1 MEESKDCDIDG
12 SSLTICH
19 RPAPPVIIFKW
30 SFARGLSLRMIICKR
45 PDYHLQ
51 EAGPF
56 QWSFARDR
64 SLQMIICKRPSP
76 SDDHLKEARPSG
88 WSFARG
94 WSLRI
99 IICKRSAPPNDH
111 LQEAGPS
118 GSSCASSAFHQY
130 MNHAC
135 CPGMWQWKSLCLQGD
150 TSESFKNFLVVK
162 TIDGRRICMFI
173 FAPLLTLMTFLGDKK
188 W

>member
-1 MEESKDCDIDG
+1 MHCARHPRCRGEQDWKDG
-12 SSLTICH
+12 FVLLSSLTWDKVKDMDGNYSGYLRRLLKKSGYFTVRLTVSID
-19 RPAPPVIIFKW
+19 PPPLTV
-30 SFARGLSLRMIICKR
+30 SFSCCC
-45 PDYHLQ
+45 PPNDHLQ
-51 EAGPF
+51 ESG
-56 QWSFARDR
+56 
-64 SLQMIICKRPSP
+64 
-76 SDDHLKEARPSG
+76 PSG